1 MNILFWSSF
10 FLFIPTDIYGIYL
23 QKWEYTFMVCCVT
36 FTSLNY
42 HRNPLDIC
50 FRRTIDWC
58 TVGSAM
64 VYQQLYCNNYH
75 INPVPLLVC
84 NSIGFFYFFVSK
96 ITQNEIFHV
105 FFHLF
110 GTIGNLYVLHSSF
123 E

>member
-1 MNILFWSSF
+1 MKILFWSSF
-10 FLFIPTDIYGIYL
+10 LLFIPTVIYGVYN
-23 QKWEYTFMVCCVT
+23 QKYGYSSMVSCVT
-36 FTSLNY
+36 FTSLNH
-42 HRNPLDIC
+42 HRNPLSTG

-64 VYQQLYCNNYH
+64 MYQQWYCNNYH
-75 INPVPLLVC
+75 VDIIPLLVC